1 MLWGGKV
8 TVALAK
14 FNFLKKKKPAY
25 KRFSRSKFVSFIIYL
40 FLIFAGLFMILPL
53 IYSVCTSF
61 KPLDELLK
69 FPPKFFVNRPTLQ
82 NYLQLPSIISSLSVP
97 LSRYI
102 FNSVFVSV
110 VTTVGHVIIAAMAA
124 FVMSKGRFKGLAV
137 FFLVVQ
143 FSLLYNQYTL
153 AIPQYIIM
161 SKINIVDTYWVYIL
175 PYLPSSL
182 GVFLIKQYMDSSIP
196 DPLLEAAYIDGAS
209 EWKMF
214 WRIVMPNSK
223 PAWMT
228 LVMFAFR
235 DLWSLQPQG
244 TIFTEELKLLPNVM
258 STITNGGIARSGSAM
273 AAMVLLMIPP
283 IAVYLVSQS
292 SIVETMTTSGIK

>member
-1 MLWGGKV
+1 MVLSKRIFF
-8 TVALAK
+8 A
-14 FNFLKKKKPAY
+14 KKKPTY
-25 KRFSRSKFVSFIIYL
+25 KRFTRSKFVSAIIYF
-40 FLIFAGLFMILPL
+40 FLILAGLFMILPL
-53 IYSVCTSF
+53 IYSVSTSF

-69 FPPKFFVNRPTLQ
+69 FPPQFLVNRPTLQ

-97 LSRYI
+97 LSRYV
-102 FNSVFVSV
+102 FNSLFVSV
-110 VTTVGHVIIAAMAA
+110 VTTFGHVIIAAMAA
-124 FVMSKGRFKGLAV
+124 FVMSKGKFKALGII
-137 FFLVVQ
+137 FLIVQ
-143 FSLLYNQYTL
+143 FSLLYNHYTL

-161 SKINIVDTYWVYIL
+161 SKLNIVDTYLVYIL

-182 GVFLIKQYMDSSIP
+182 GVFLIKQYMDGSIP
-196 DPLLEAAYIDGAS
+196 DALLEAAYIDGAS
-209 EWKMF
+209 EWRMF

-258 STITNGGIARSGSAM
+258 STIISGGIARSGSAM
-273 AAMVLLMIPP
+273 AAMVLLMVPP
-283 IAVYLVSQS
+283 IIVYLVSQS

>member
-1 MLWGGKV
+1 MAN
-8 TVALAK
+8 T
-14 FNFLKKKKPAY
+14 FFHKKRSAY
-25 KRFSRSKFVSFIIYL
+25 KRYTRSKFVTFIIAL
-40 FLIFAGLFMILPL
+40 FLILAGLFTILPL
-53 IYSVCTSF
+53 IYSILTSF
-61 KPLDELLK
+61 KPLEELLK
-69 FPPKFFVNRPTLQ
+69 FPPAFFVSRPTLQ
-82 NYLQLPSIISSLSVP
+82 NYRQLPSIIASLSVP
-97 LSRYI
+97 LSRYV
-102 FNSVFVSV
+102 FNSLFISLI
-110 VTTVGHVIIAAMAA
+110 TTAGHVIVAAMAA
-124 FVMSKGRFKGLAV
+124 FAMSKGRYKGLAV
-137 FFLVVQ
+137 IFLIVQ
-143 FSLLYNQYTL
+143 FSLLYNHYTL

-161 SKINIVDTYWVYIL
+161 SKLHLVDTYWVYIL

-196 DPLLEAAYIDGAS
+196 DALLEAAYIDGAG
-209 EWKMF
+209 EFKMF

-228 LVMFAFR
+228 LIMFAFR

-258 STITNGGIARSGSAM
+258 STIVSGGIARSGSAM

-283 IAVYLVSQS
+283 LLVYLVSQS

>member
-1 MLWGGKV
+1 MVLRKYR
-8 TVALAK
+8 
-14 FNFLKKKKPAY
+14 FLSKNKPTY
-25 KRFSRSKFVSFIIYL
+25 KRFTRSKYVSAIIYTL
-40 FLIFAGLFMILPL
+40 LIFAGLFMILPL
-53 IYSVCTSF
+53 IYSISTSF

-69 FPPKFFVNRPTLQ
+69 FPPQFIVRRPTLQ
-82 NYLQLPSIISSLSVP
+82 NYLQLPNIISSLSVP

-102 FNSVFVSV
+102 FNSAFVSI
-110 VTTVGHVIIAAMAA
+110 VTTAGHVIIASMAA
-124 FVMSKGRFKGLAV
+124 FVMSKGRFKGLGII
-137 FFLVVQ
+137 FLIVQ
-143 FSLLYNQYTL
+143 FSLLYNHYTL
-153 AIPQYIIM
+153 SIPQYIIM
-161 SKINIVDTYWVYIL
+161 SKIDIVDTYWVYIL

-182 GVFLIKQYMDSSIP
+182 GVFLIKQYMDGSIP
-196 DPLLEAAYIDGAS
+196 DALLEAAYIDGAS

-258 STITNGGIARSGSAM
+258 STIISGGIARSGSAM

-283 IAVYLVSQS
+283 IIVYLISQS

>member
-1 MLWGGKV
+1 MNIKLPSK
-8 TVALAK
+8 
-14 FNFLKKKKPAY
+14 NKPTY
-25 KRFSRSKFVSFIIYL
+25 KRYTRSRFVSIVIYTL
-40 FLIFAGLFMILPL
+40 LIFAGLFTILPL
-53 IYSVCTSF
+53 IYSVSTSF
-61 KPLDELLK
+61 KPLEELLK
-69 FPPKFFVNRPTLQ
+69 FPPAFIVRRPTLQ

-97 LSRYI
+97 LGRYV
-102 FNSVFVSV
+102 FNSFFVSV
-110 VTTVGHVIIAAMAA
+110 LATVGHVLIAAMAA
-124 FVMSKGRFKGLAV
+124 FVMSKGRFKGLTV
-137 FFLVVQ
+137 IFLIVQ
-143 FSLLYNQYTL
+143 FSLLYNSYTL

-161 SKINIVDTYWVYIL
+161 SKLNIVDTYLVYIL

-196 DPLLEAAYIDGAS
+196 DALLEAAYIDGAN

-244 TIFTEELKLLPNVM
+244 TIFTEKLKLLPNVM
-258 STITNGGIARSGSAM
+258 STITQGGIARSGSAM
-273 AAMVLLMIPP
+273 AAMVILMIPP

>member
-1 MLWGGKV
+1 MAN
-8 TVALAK
+8 T
-14 FNFLKKKKPAY
+14 FFHKKRSAY
-25 KRFSRSKFVSFIIYL
+25 KRYTRSKFVTFIIAL
-40 FLIFAGLFMILPL
+40 FLILAGLFTILPL
-53 IYSVCTSF
+53 IYSILTSF
-61 KPLDELLK
+61 KPLEELLK
-69 FPPKFFVNRPTLQ
+69 FPPAFFVSRPTLQ
-82 NYLQLPSIISSLSVP
+82 NYRQLPSIIASLSVP
-97 LSRYI
+97 LSRYV
-102 FNSVFVSV
+102 FNSLFISLI
-110 VTTVGHVIIAAMAA
+110 TTAGHVIVAAMAA
-124 FVMSKGRFKGLAV
+124 FAMSKGRYKGLAV
-137 FFLVVQ
+137 IFLIVQ
-143 FSLLYNQYTL
+143 FSLLYNYYTL

-161 SKINIVDTYWVYIL
+161 SKLHLVDTYWVYIL

-196 DPLLEAAYIDGAS
+196 DALLEAAYIDGAG
-209 EWKMF
+209 EFKMF

-228 LVMFAFR
+228 LIMFAFR

-258 STITNGGIARSGSAM
+258 STIVSGGIARSGSAM

-283 IAVYLVSQS
+283 LLVYLVSQS

>member
-1 MLWGGKV
+1 MGLSKRIF
-8 TVALAK
+8 LA
-14 FNFLKKKKPAY
+14 KKKPTY
-25 KRFSRSKFVSFIIYL
+25 KRFTRSKFVSAIIYF
-40 FLIFAGLFMILPL
+40 FLILAGLFMILPL
-53 IYSVCTSF
+53 IYSVSTSF

-69 FPPKFFVNRPTLQ
+69 FPPQFLVNRPTLQ

-97 LSRYI
+97 LSRYV
-102 FNSVFVSV
+102 FNSLFVSV
-110 VTTVGHVIIAAMAA
+110 ITTFGHVIIAAMAA
-124 FVMSKGRFKGLAV
+124 FVMSKGKFKALGII
-137 FFLVVQ
+137 FLIVQ
-143 FSLLYNQYTL
+143 FSLLYNHYTL

-161 SKINIVDTYWVYIL
+161 SKLNIVDTYLVYIL

-182 GVFLIKQYMDSSIP
+182 GVFLIKQYMDGSIP
-196 DPLLEAAYIDGAS
+196 DALLEAAYIDGAS
-209 EWKMF
+209 EWRMF

-258 STITNGGIARSGSAM
+258 STIISGGIARSGSAM
-273 AAMVLLMIPP
+273 AAMVLLMVPP
-283 IAVYLVSQS
+283 IIVYLVSQS

>member
-1 MLWGGKV
+1 MKIKLSKK
-8 TVALAK
+8 AK
-14 FNFLKKKKPAY
+14 PTY
-25 KRFSRSKFVSFIIYL
+25 KRYTRSKFVSIIIYTL
-40 FLIFAGLFMILPL
+40 LILAGLFTILPL
-53 IYSVCTSF
+53 IYSVSTSF
-61 KPLDELLK
+61 KPLEELLK
-69 FPPKFFVNRPTLQ
+69 FPPAFIVRRPTFQ

-97 LSRYI
+97 LGRYV
-102 FNSVFVSV
+102 FNSVSVSIGA
-110 VTTVGHVIIAAMAA
+110 TVGHVLIAAMAA

-137 FFLVVQ
+137 IFLIVQ
-143 FSLLYNQYTL
+143 FSLLYNSYTL

-161 SKINIVDTYWVYIL
+161 SKLHIVDTYWVYIL

-196 DPLLEAAYIDGAS
+196 DALLEAAYIDGAN
-209 EWKMF
+209 EWRMF

-244 TIFTEELKLLPNVM
+244 TIFTEKLKLLPNVM
-258 STITNGGIARSGSAM
+258 STITQGGIARSGSAM
-273 AAMVLLMIPP
+273 AAMVILMIPP
-283 IAVYLVSQS
+283 IIVYLVSQS

>member
-1 MLWGGKV
+1 MTLSK
-8 TVALAK
+8 LNI
-14 FNFLKKKKPAY
+14 FSRKKPTY
-25 KRFSRSKFVSFIIYL
+25 KRFTRSKFVSTIIYL
-40 FLIFAGLFMILPL
+40 LLILAGLFMILPM
-53 IYSVCTSF
+53 IYSISTSF

-69 FPPKFFVNRPTLQ
+69 FPPQFIVNRPTLQ

-102 FNSVFVSV
+102 FNSVFVSI
-110 VTTVGHVIIAAMAA
+110 VTTFGHVIIAAMAA
-124 FVMSKGRFKGLAV
+124 FVMSKGRFKGLGI
-137 FFLVVQ
+137 FFIIVQ
-143 FSLLYNQYTL
+143 FSLLYNHYTL

-161 SKINIVDTYWVYIL
+161 SKINIVDTYLVYIL

-182 GVFLIKQYMDSSIP
+182 GVFLIKQYMDGSIP
-196 DPLLEAAYIDGAS
+196 DALLEAAYIDGAS

-258 STITNGGIARSGSAM
+258 STIISGGIARSGSAM

-283 IAVYLVSQS
+283 IMVYLVSQS

>member
-1 MLWGGKV
+1 M
-8 TVALAK
+8 ALAK
-14 FNFLKKKKPAY
+14 GIIRPKNKPMY
-25 KRFSRSKFVSFIIYL
+25 KRYTRSKFVSVIIYSL
-40 FLIFAGLFMILPL
+40 LILAGLFMILPL
-53 IYSVCTSF
+53 IYSVSTSF

-69 FPPKFFVNRPTLQ
+69 FPPQFFVNRPTLQ

-97 LSRYI
+97 LSRYV
-102 FNSVFVSV
+102 FNSLFVSI
-110 VTTVGHVIIAAMAA
+110 VTTTGHVIIASMAA
-124 FVMSKGRFKGLAV
+124 FVMSKGRFKALGII
-137 FFLVVQ
+137 FIIVQ
-143 FSLLYNQYTL
+143 FSLLYNHYTL
-153 AIPQYIIM
+153 SIPQYIIM
-161 SKINIVDTYWVYIL
+161 SKINIVDTYLVYIL

-182 GVFLIKQYMDSSIP
+182 GVFLIKQYMDGSIP
-196 DPLLEAAYIDGAS
+196 DALLEAAYIDGAS

-258 STITNGGIARSGSAM
+258 STIVHGGIARSGSAM
-273 AAMVLLMIPP
+273 AAMVILMIPP
-283 IAVYLVSQS
+283 IVVYLISQS

>member
-1 MLWGGKV
+1 
-8 TVALAK
+8 
-14 FNFLKKKKPAY
+14 
-25 KRFSRSKFVSFIIYL
+25 
-40 FLIFAGLFMILPL
+40 MILPL
-53 IYSVCTSF
+53 IYSISTSF

-69 FPPKFFVNRPTLQ
+69 FPPQFIVRRPTLQ
-82 NYLQLPSIISSLSVP
+82 NYLQLPNIISSLSVP

-102 FNSVFVSV
+102 FNSAFVSI
-110 VTTVGHVIIAAMAA
+110 VTTAGHVIIASMAA
-124 FVMSKGRFKGLAV
+124 FVMSKGRFKGLGII
-137 FFLVVQ
+137 FLIVQ
-143 FSLLYNQYTL
+143 FSLLYNHYTL
-153 AIPQYIIM
+153 SIPQYIIM
-161 SKINIVDTYWVYIL
+161 SKIDIVDTYWVYIL

-182 GVFLIKQYMDSSIP
+182 GVFLIKQYMDGSIP
-196 DPLLEAAYIDGAS
+196 DALLEAAYIDGAS

-258 STITNGGIARSGSAM
+258 STIISGGIARSGSAM

-283 IAVYLVSQS
+283 IIVYLISQS

>member
-1 MLWGGKV
+1 MV
-8 TVALAK
+8 LAK
-14 FNFLKKKKPAY
+14 NIFKTKNKPMY
-25 KRFSRSKFVSFIIYL
+25 KRYTRSKFVSFIIYSL
-40 FLIFAGLFMILPL
+40 LIFAGLFMILPL
-53 IYSVCTSF
+53 IYSVSTSF

-69 FPPKFFVNRPTLQ
+69 FPPQFIVNRPTLQ

-102 FNSVFVSV
+102 YNSLFVSV
-110 VTTVGHVIIAAMAA
+110 VTTVGHVIIASMAA
-124 FVMSKGRFKGLAV
+124 FVMSKGRFKGLGII
-137 FFLVVQ
+137 FIIVQ
-143 FSLLYNQYTL
+143 FSLLYNHYTL
-153 AIPQYIIM
+153 SIPQYIIM
-161 SKINIVDTYWVYIL
+161 SKINIVDTYLVYIL

-182 GVFLIKQYMDSSIP
+182 GVFLIKQYMDGSIP
-196 DPLLEAAYIDGAS
+196 DALLEAAYIDGAS

-214 WRIVMPNSK
+214 WKIVMPNSK

-258 STITNGGIARSGSAM
+258 STIISGGIARSGSAM
-273 AAMVLLMIPP
+273 AAMVILMIPP
-283 IAVYLVSQS
+283 MAVYLISQS

>member
-1 MLWGGKV
+1 MTLSKIIV
-8 TVALAK
+8 
-14 FNFLKKKKPAY
+14 FSKKKPTY
-25 KRFSRSKFVSFIIYL
+25 KRFTRSKFVSAIIYL
-40 FLIFAGLFMILPL
+40 LLIFAGLFMILPM
-53 IYSVCTSF
+53 IYSISTSF

-69 FPPKFFVNRPTLQ
+69 FPPQFIVNRPTLQ

-102 FNSVFVSV
+102 FNSAFVSI
-110 VTTVGHVIIAAMAA
+110 VTTFGHVIIAAMAA
-124 FVMSKGRFKGLAV
+124 FVMSKGRFKGLGV
-137 FFLVVQ
+137 FFLIVQ
-143 FSLLYNQYTL
+143 FSLLYNHYTL

-161 SKINIVDTYWVYIL
+161 SKINIVDTYLVYIL

-182 GVFLIKQYMDSSIP
+182 GVFLIKQYMDGSIP
-196 DPLLEAAYIDGAS
+196 DALLEAAYIDGAS

-258 STITNGGIARSGSAM
+258 STIISGGIARSGSAM

-283 IAVYLVSQS
+283 IIVYLVSQS

>member
-1 MLWGGKV
+1 MSQEADRICNRPQV
-8 TVALAK
+8 
-14 FNFLKKKKPAY
+14 FL
-25 KRFSRSKFVSFIIYL
+25 S
-40 FLIFAGLFMILPL
+40 LPL
-53 IYSVCTSF
+53 
-61 KPLDELLK
+61 
-69 FPPKFFVNRPTLQ
+69 LQ

-102 FNSVFVSV
+102 FNSAFVSI
-110 VTTVGHVIIAAMAA
+110 VTTFGHVIIAAMAA
-124 FVMSKGRFKGLAV
+124 FVMSKGRFKGLGV
-137 FFLVVQ
+137 FFLIVQ
-143 FSLLYNQYTL
+143 FSLLYNHYTL

-161 SKINIVDTYWVYIL
+161 SKINIVDTYLVYIL

-182 GVFLIKQYMDSSIP
+182 GVFLIKQYMDGSIP
-196 DPLLEAAYIDGAS
+196 DALLEAAYIDGAS

-258 STITNGGIARSGSAM
+258 STIISGGIARSGSAM

-283 IAVYLVSQS
+283 IIVYLVSQS

>member
-1 MLWGGKV
+1 MV
-8 TVALAK
+8 LAK
-14 FNFLKKKKPAY
+14 NIFKSKNKPMY
-25 KRFSRSKFVSFIIYL
+25 KRYTRSKFVSVIIYSL
-40 FLIFAGLFMILPL
+40 LILTGLFMILPL
-53 IYSVCTSF
+53 IYSVSTSF

-69 FPPKFFVNRPTLQ
+69 FPPKFIVNRPTLQ

-97 LSRYI
+97 LSRYV

-110 VTTVGHVIIAAMAA
+110 VTTVGHVIIASMAA
-124 FVMSKGRFKGLAV
+124 FVMSKGRFKGLGII
-137 FFLVVQ
+137 FIIVQ
-143 FSLLYNQYTL
+143 FSLLYNHYTL
-153 AIPQYIIM
+153 SIPQYIIM
-161 SKINIVDTYWVYIL
+161 SKINIVDTYLVYIL

-182 GVFLIKQYMDSSIP
+182 GVFLIKQYMDGSIP
-196 DPLLEAAYIDGAS
+196 DALLEAAYIDGAS

-258 STITNGGIARSGSAM
+258 STIISGGIARSGSAM
-273 AAMVLLMIPP
+273 AAMVILMIPP
-283 IAVYLVSQS
+283 MAVYLISQS

>member
-1 MLWGGKV
+1 MTLSKIIV
-8 TVALAK
+8 
-14 FNFLKKKKPAY
+14 FSKKKPTY
-25 KRFSRSKFVSFIIYL
+25 KRFTRSKFVSAIIYL
-40 FLIFAGLFMILPL
+40 LLIFAGLFMILPM
-53 IYSVCTSF
+53 IYSISTSF

-69 FPPKFFVNRPTLQ
+69 FPPQFIVNRPTLQ

-97 LSRYI
+97 ISRYI
-102 FNSVFVSV
+102 FNSAFVSI
-110 VTTVGHVIIAAMAA
+110 VTTFGHVIIAAMAA
-124 FVMSKGRFKGLAV
+124 FVMSKGRFKGLGV
-137 FFLVVQ
+137 LFLIVQ
-143 FSLLYNQYTL
+143 FSLLYNLYTL

-161 SKINIVDTYWVYIL
+161 SKINIVDTYLVYIL

-182 GVFLIKQYMDSSIP
+182 GVFLIKQYMDGSIP
-196 DPLLEAAYIDGAS
+196 DALLEAAYIDGAS

-258 STITNGGIARSGSAM
+258 STIISGGIARSGSAM

-283 IAVYLVSQS
+283 IIVYLVSQS

>member
-1 MLWGGKV
+1 MKIKLSKK
-8 TVALAK
+8 AK
-14 FNFLKKKKPAY
+14 PTY
-25 KRFSRSKFVSFIIYL
+25 KRYTRSKFVSIIIYTL
-40 FLIFAGLFMILPL
+40 LILAGLFTILPL
-53 IYSVCTSF
+53 IYSVSTSF
-61 KPLDELLK
+61 KPLEELLK
-69 FPPKFFVNRPTLQ
+69 FPPAFIVRRPTFQ

-97 LSRYI
+97 LGRYV
-102 FNSVFVSV
+102 FNSAFVSIGA
-110 VTTVGHVIIAAMAA
+110 TVGHVLIAAMAA

-137 FFLVVQ
+137 VFLIVQ
-143 FSLLYNQYTL
+143 FSLLYNSYTL

-161 SKINIVDTYWVYIL
+161 SKLHIVDTYWVYIL

-182 GVFLIKQYMDSSIP
+182 GAFLIKQYMDSSIP
-196 DPLLEAAYIDGAS
+196 DALLEAAYIDGAN
-209 EWKMF
+209 EWRMF

-244 TIFTEELKLLPNVM
+244 TIFTEKLKLLPNVM
-258 STITNGGIARSGSAM
+258 STITQGGIARSGSAM
-273 AAMVLLMIPP
+273 AAMVILMIPP
-283 IAVYLVSQS
+283 IIVYLVSQS

>member
-1 MLWGGKV
+1 MTLSKV
-8 TVALAK
+8 IV
-14 FNFLKKKKPAY
+14 FSKKKPTY
-25 KRFSRSKFVSFIIYL
+25 KRFTRSKFVSAVIYL
-40 FLIFAGLFMILPL
+40 LLIFAGLFMILPM
-53 IYSVCTSF
+53 IYSISTSF

-69 FPPKFFVNRPTLQ
+69 FPPKFIVNRPTLQ
-82 NYLQLPSIISSLSVP
+82 NYLQLPSIISSLSDP
-97 LSRYI
+97 ITRYI
-102 FNSVFVSV
+102 FNSAFVSI
-110 VTTVGHVIIAAMAA
+110 VTTFGHVIIAAMAA
-124 FVMSKGRFKGLAV
+124 FVMSKGRFKGLGV
-137 FFLVVQ
+137 FFLIVQ
-143 FSLLYNQYTL
+143 FSLLYNHYTL

-161 SKINIVDTYWVYIL
+161 SIINIVDTYLVYIL

-182 GVFLIKQYMDSSIP
+182 GVFLIKQYMDGSIP
-196 DPLLEAAYIDGAS
+196 DALLEAAYIDGAS

-258 STITNGGIARSGSAM
+258 STIISGGIARSGSAM

-283 IAVYLVSQS
+283 IIVYLVSQS

>member
-1 MLWGGKV
+1 MTLSKIIV
-8 TVALAK
+8 
-14 FNFLKKKKPAY
+14 FSKKKPTY
-25 KRFSRSKFVSFIIYL
+25 KRFTRSKFVSAFIYL
-40 FLIFAGLFMILPL
+40 LLIFAGLFMILPM
-53 IYSVCTSF
+53 IYSISTSF

-69 FPPKFFVNRPTLQ
+69 FPPQFIVNRPTLQ

-102 FNSVFVSV
+102 FNSAFVSI
-110 VTTVGHVIIAAMAA
+110 VTTFGHVIIAAMAA
-124 FVMSKGRFKGLAV
+124 FVMSKGRFKGLGV
-137 FFLVVQ
+137 FFLIVQ
-143 FSLLYNQYTL
+143 FSLLYNHYTL

-161 SKINIVDTYWVYIL
+161 SKINIVDTYLVYIL

-182 GVFLIKQYMDSSIP
+182 GVFLIKQYMDGSIP
-196 DPLLEAAYIDGAS
+196 DALLEAAYIDGAS

-258 STITNGGIARSGSAM
+258 STIISGGIARSGSAM

-283 IAVYLVSQS
+283 IIVYLVSQS

>member
-1 MLWGGKV
+1 MKIKLSKK
-8 TVALAK
+8 AK
-14 FNFLKKKKPAY
+14 PTY
-25 KRFSRSKFVSFIIYL
+25 KRYTRSKFVSIIIYTL
-40 FLIFAGLFMILPL
+40 LILAGLFTILPL
-53 IYSVCTSF
+53 IYSVSTSF
-61 KPLDELLK
+61 KPLEELLK
-69 FPPKFFVNRPTLQ
+69 FPPAFIVRRPTFQ

-97 LSRYI
+97 LGRYV
-102 FNSVFVSV
+102 FNSAFVSIGA
-110 VTTVGHVIIAAMAA
+110 TVGHVLIAAMAA

-137 FFLVVQ
+137 VFLIVQ
-143 FSLLYNQYTL
+143 FSLLYNSYTL

-161 SKINIVDTYWVYIL
+161 SKLHIVDTYWVYIL

-196 DPLLEAAYIDGAS
+196 DALLEAAYIDGAN
-209 EWKMF
+209 EWRMF

-244 TIFTEELKLLPNVM
+244 TIFTEKLKLLPNVM
-258 STITNGGIARSGSAM
+258 STITQGGIARSGSAM
-273 AAMVLLMIPP
+273 AAMVILMIPP
-283 IAVYLVSQS
+283 IIVYLVSQS

>member
-1 MLWGGKV
+1 MTLSKIIV
-8 TVALAK
+8 
-14 FNFLKKKKPAY
+14 FSKKKPTY
-25 KRFSRSKFVSFIIYL
+25 KRFTRSKFVSAIIYL
-40 FLIFAGLFMILPL
+40 LLIFAGLFMILPM
-53 IYSVCTSF
+53 IYSISTSF

-69 FPPKFFVNRPTLQ
+69 FPPQFIVNRPTLQ

-102 FNSVFVSV
+102 FNSAFVSI
-110 VTTVGHVIIAAMAA
+110 VTTFGHVIIAAMAA
-124 FVMSKGRFKGLAV
+124 FVMSKGRFKGLGV
-137 FFLVVQ
+137 FFLIVQ
-143 FSLLYNQYTL
+143 FSLLYNHYTL

-161 SKINIVDTYWVYIL
+161 SKINIVDTYLVYIL

-182 GVFLIKQYMDSSIP
+182 GVFLIKQYMDGSIP
-196 DPLLEAAYIDGAS
+196 DALLEAAYIDGAS

-244 TIFTEELKLLPNVM
+244 TIFTEELKLLPNDM
-258 STITNGGIARSGSAM
+258 STIISGGIARSGSAM

-283 IAVYLVSQS
+283 IIVYLVSQS

>member
-1 MLWGGKV
+1 MTLSKIIV
-8 TVALAK
+8 
-14 FNFLKKKKPAY
+14 FSKKKPTY
-25 KRFSRSKFVSFIIYL
+25 KRFTRSKFVSAIIYL
-40 FLIFAGLFMILPL
+40 LLILAGLFMILPM
-53 IYSVCTSF
+53 IYSISTSF

-69 FPPKFFVNRPTLQ
+69 FPPQFIVNRPTLQ

-102 FNSVFVSV
+102 FNSAFVSI
-110 VTTVGHVIIAAMAA
+110 VTTFGHVIIAAMAA
-124 FVMSKGRFKGLAV
+124 FVMSKGRFKGLGV
-137 FFLVVQ
+137 FFLIVQ
-143 FSLLYNQYTL
+143 FSLLYNHYTL

-161 SKINIVDTYWVYIL
+161 SKINIVDTYLVYIL

-182 GVFLIKQYMDSSIP
+182 GVFLIKQYMDGSIP
-196 DPLLEAAYIDGAS
+196 DALLEAAYIDGAS

-258 STITNGGIARSGSAM
+258 STIISGGIARSGSAM

-283 IAVYLVSQS
+283 IIVYLVSQS

>member
-1 MLWGGKV
+1 MNEMKIKLSKK
-8 TVALAK
+8 AK
-14 FNFLKKKKPAY
+14 PTY
-25 KRFSRSKFVSFIIYL
+25 KRYTRSKFVSITIYTL
-40 FLIFAGLFMILPL
+40 LILAGLFTILPL
-53 IYSVCTSF
+53 IYSVSTSF
-61 KPLDELLK
+61 KPLEELLK
-69 FPPKFFVNRPTLQ
+69 FPPAFIVRRPTFQ

-97 LSRYI
+97 LGRYV
-102 FNSVFVSV
+102 FNSVFVSIGA
-110 VTTVGHVIIAAMAA
+110 TVGHVLIAAMAA

-137 FFLVVQ
+137 IFLIVQ
-143 FSLLYNQYTL
+143 FSLLYNSYTL

-161 SKINIVDTYWVYIL
+161 SKLHIVDTYWVYIL

-196 DPLLEAAYIDGAS
+196 DALLEAAYIDGAN
-209 EWKMF
+209 EWRMF

-244 TIFTEELKLLPNVM
+244 TIFTEKLKLLPNVM
-258 STITNGGIARSGSAM
+258 STITQGGIARSGSAM
-273 AAMVLLMIPP
+273 AAMVILMIPP
-283 IAVYLVSQS
+283 IIVYLVSQS